1 MEVLQNLNVIAG
13 LLALIAGLFA
23 YAFLVP
29 RNRDTFSP
37 NIKDDAQDASTL
49 KFISKIGA
57 ELYASLP
64 ANNRTEKKDL
74 PKIEALLTRS
84 GNPWGVTAQE
94 FFFMQFV
101 TAFIGFLMGLGTW
114 FFLSFMKVG
123 IPGWLVIGGLTILG
137 FMFPRLKHN
146 DQAKKRDLDF
156 KRQLPEALDLIII
169 SLSGGNTFQQA
180 LRESLPN
187 MQDGVLKEEFSNILK
202 SIDTGRTLNEA
213 LEHFA
218 KRAPNES
225 IRTFVQAVREANELN
240 VPLVEVLES
249 RAEASRQEF
258 FALIHAKTA
267 SLSSKM
273 MGVLTPTLIPALLII
288 LLTPAIAS
296 LLNSLG

>member
-1 MEVLQNLNVIAG
+1 MEVLQNINVLAG
-13 LLALIAGLFA
+13 LIALIAGLFV

-37 NIKDDAQDASTL
+37 HIKDDAQDAAAL
-49 KFISKIGA
+49 RFISKIGA

-64 ANNRTEKKDL
+64 ASEKNENREF
-74 PKIEALLTRS
+74 PRIEALLVRS
-84 GNPWGVTAQE
+84 GNPWGVSPQE
-94 FFFMQFV
+94 FFFIQFV
-101 TAFIGFLMGLGTW
+101 TAFLGFFFGLIAW
-114 FFLSFMKVG
+114 FGLSFVMNL
-123 IPGWLVIGGLTILG
+123 PAWLVIGGMTILG

-169 SLSGGNTFQQA
+169 SLTGGNTFQQA

-187 MQDGVLKEEFSNILK
+187 MQDGVLKEEFRNIIK
-202 SIDTGRTLNEA
+202 SIDTGRTLNES

-240 VPLVEVLES
+240 VPLVEVLQS

-267 SLSSKM
+267 SLSPKM

-288 LLTPAIAS
+288 LLTPALAS